1 MSPRRALKAAT
12 VRDALM
18 KHYLAG
24 RNTQLCCSR
33 CHEHFVIMWQGT
45 RSPRLSR
52 RTPRDQVERRCY
64 SQGTRYL
71 RHLERHHGITS
82 PTVAHAPVAMA
93 DLDQSRKRHQGR
105 RDARLG
111 ARLAALEEVLEA
123 EGEDMSSD
131 EGELAPPLPAILP
144 TMKAIEELWVYIKAL
159 EERVLNLEVIVHA
172 AVQAAPPQPS
182 ALLGA

>member
-1 MSPRRALKAAT
+1 M
-12 VRDALM
+12 
-18 KHYLAG
+18 
-24 RNTQLCCSR
+24 
-33 CHEHFVIMWQGT
+33 CHSSG
-45 RSPRLSR
+45 
-52 RTPRDQVERRCY
+52 
-64 SQGTRYL
+64 G
-71 RHLERHHGITS
+71 HGKSHQDGFHICT
-82 PTVAHAPVAMA
+82 
-93 DLDQSRKRHQGR
+93 DLDQSRKRHQAR